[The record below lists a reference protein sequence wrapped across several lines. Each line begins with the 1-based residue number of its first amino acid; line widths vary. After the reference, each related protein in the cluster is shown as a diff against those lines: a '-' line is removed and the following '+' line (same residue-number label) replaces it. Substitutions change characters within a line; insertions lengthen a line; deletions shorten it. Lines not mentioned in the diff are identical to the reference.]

1 MFALHLKV
9 KFFFIISDFN
19 FIISN
24 INIYIFE
31 STNTFICY
39 VFSPQHLESFECL
52 QVFSLWTFNTDSEI
66 TMFDFIFSV
75 KLWMMLPH
83 GSWPNRKPQ
92 DQIPT
97 LQETSGPDPDLEM
110 VLRNDLIHV
119 HTFHELSAKVGQA
132 PVAWRV
138 GVAIPHSS
146 HNPSFSLHS
155 YKCYLLSVWVS

>member
-1 MFALHLKV
+1 MGHSGFGTSFRIMFALHLKV

-19 FIISN
+19 FISY

-31 STNTFICY
+31 STKLNTFICY

-83 GSWPNRKPQ
+83 GLWPNRKPQ
-92 DQIPT
+92 DQIAILT
-97 LQETSGPDPDLEM
+97 QQETSGPDPDLTGN
-110 VLRNDLIHV
+110 LRTRSRPDRKWSWGM
-119 HTFHELSAKVGQA
+119 T
-132 PVAWRV
+132 
-138 GVAIPHSS
+138 
-146 HNPSFSLHS
+146 
-155 YKCYLLSVWVS
+155 